1 MIDFHS
7 HILPDIDD
15 GADCTETSLAML
27 RESFR
32 QGVRLICATP
42 HFYADEED
50 PASFLERR
58 EEAWAELKAAMGTEE
73 GFPEIRLGAEVLYFP
88 GISVSEQVRSL
99 TLEDTPFLLVEPPMM
114 PWSEAMLDE
123 IQECGQNLR
132 CIPVVAH
139 VDRYMRMLSDDTL
152 LDRVYG
158 RRLLAQVNAGFFL
171 RRNTRERAVEY
182 LIGGRFQFIGSDCH
196 DMEERRPNMGGAAD
210 FIRLAGGEK
219 LFRTF
224 FDRMRRA
231 MSIR

>member
-15 GADCTETSLAML
+15 GADCVETSLEML

-42 HFYADEED
+42 HFYADEDD

-88 GISVSEQVRSL
+88 GISVSEQIRSL
-99 TLEDTPFLLVEPPMM
+99 TLEGTPFLLVEPPMM

-152 LDRVYG
+152 LGRVNG

-171 RRNTRERAVEY
+171 HRSTRERAMEY
-182 LIGGRFQFIGSDCH
+182 LIRGRFQFIGSDCH

-210 FIRLAGGEK
+210 VIRLAGGEK

-231 MSIR
+231 ISIR

>member
-15 GADCTETSLAML
+15 GADCAETSLEML

-42 HFYADEED
+42 HFYADEDD
-50 PASFLERR
+50 PESFLERR

-99 TLEDTPFLLVEPPMM
+99 TLEGTPFLLVEPPMM

-171 RRNTRERAVEY
+171 HRSTRERAMEC

-210 FIRLAGGEK
+210 VIRLAGGEK
-219 LFRTF
+219 LFRIF
-224 FDRMRRA
+224 FDRMCRA
-231 MSIR
+231 ISIR

>member
-1 MIDFHS
+1 MVDFHT
-7 HILPDIDD
+7 HILPDVDD
-15 GADCTETSLAML
+15 GSDCVETSLEML

-42 HFYADEED
+42 HFYADEDD
-50 PASFLERR
+50 PDSFLERR
-58 EEAWAELKAAMGTEE
+58 EAAWTELKAAMGTQE

-88 GISVSEQVRSL
+88 GISVSEQMRSL
-99 TLEDTPFLLVEPPMM
+99 TLEGTPFLLVEPPMM

-158 RRLLAQVNAGFFL
+158 RRLLAQVNASFFL
-171 RRNTRERAVEY
+171 HRVTRDMAVEC

-210 FIRLAGGEK
+210 VIRLAGGEK
-219 LFRTF
+219 LFRIF

-231 MSIR
+231 ISIR

>member
-42 HFYADEED
+42 HFYADEDD
-50 PASFLERR
+50 PESFLERR
-58 EEAWAELKAAMGTEE
+58 KEAWTELKAAMGTEE

-99 TLEDTPFLLVEPPMM
+99 TLEGTPFLLVEPPMM

-171 RRNTRERAVEY
+171 HRSTRERAMEC

-210 FIRLAGGEK
+210 VIRLAGGEK
-219 LFRTF
+219 LFRIF

-231 MSIR
+231 ISIR

>member
-15 GADCTETSLAML
+15 GADCAETSLAML

-42 HFYADEED
+42 HFYADEDD
-50 PASFLERR
+50 PESFLERR

-99 TLEDTPFLLVEPPMM
+99 TLEGTPFLLVEPPMM

-171 RRNTRERAVEY
+171 HRSTRERAVES
-182 LIGGRFQFIGSDCH
+182 LIDGRFQFIGSDCH

-219 LFRTF
+219 LFRSF

-231 MSIR
+231 MPVL

>member
-42 HFYADEED
+42 HFYADEDD
-50 PASFLERR
+50 PESFLERR
-58 EEAWAELKAAMGTEE
+58 KEAWTELKAAMGTEE

-99 TLEDTPFLLVEPPMM
+99 TLEGTPFLLVEPPMM

-171 RRNTRERAVEY
+171 HRSTRERAMEC

-210 FIRLAGGEK
+210 VIRLAGGEK

-231 MSIR
+231 ISIR

>member
-15 GADCTETSLAML
+15 GADCAETSLAML

-42 HFYADEED
+42 HFYADEDD

-88 GISVSEQVRSL
+88 GISVSEQIRSL
-99 TLEDTPFLLVEPPMM
+99 TLEGTPFLLVEPPMM

-152 LDRVYG
+152 LGRVNG

-171 RRNTRERAVEY
+171 HRSTRERAMEY
-182 LIGGRFQFIGSDCH
+182 LIRGRFQFIGSDCH

-210 FIRLAGGEK
+210 VIRLAGGEK

-231 MSIR
+231 ISIR